1 MTQAFG
7 FVIESLVAVL
17 LVTTIAYCALLN
29 RRLQRLRADEH
40 SLKATI
46 GELVTAT
53 EIAERAIGGLKL
65 TVRDCDSNLGGRL
78 ASASELG
85 DRLSQQ
91 IMQGEDILRRLS
103 RIAMAARPSGQSAA
117 AAAPAS
123 TAQNIAIAAQALV
136 ERNKVRGVAA

>member
-1 MTQAFG
+1 
-7 FVIESLVAVL
+7 
-17 LVTTIAYCALLN
+17 LLN